1 MSLPDSS
8 QPITI
13 VIVEVMMAIRW
24 LEAHV
29 KENNRQETP
38 TKEQL
43 QELDCLKGLDLLRQR
58 AKS

>member
-1 MSLPDSS
+1 M
-8 QPITI
+8 I

-29 KENNRQETP
+29 IENNRQKVP

-43 QELDCLKGLDLLRQR
+43 QELDLLNYLDL
-58 AKS
+58 SETTC